1 MTHPQ
6 RLAAAR
12 AVVDSAAA
20 VRAVVVDFPVAA
32 ATVNKPARPM
42 PGPELV
48 GAARRVSADSSRWT

>member
-6 RLAAAR
+6 RQAAAR

-32 ATVNKPARPM
+32 ATLKPAQRMPV
-42 PGPELV
+42 PGPV
-48 GAARRVSADSSRWT
+48 GAARRASADSNRWT